1 MVSLEYI
8 AFEHNNAAA
17 ELVKLAYD
25 TPPLAFVHS
34 YGCQQNVNDGER
46 IKGVLMDIGYGL
58 CDKPEDADLIL
69 FNTCA
74 VREHAEQRVFGN
86 VGALKGLKEKKHGL
100 IIGLC
105 GCMANQKHVVE
116 KLRQSYPYVD
126 LVFGVDGIDTLPQ
139 LIAQKLQKHKRVLM
153 EPAQRPVI
161 VENIPIRRESEF
173 RAWLPIM
180 YGCDN
185 FCTYCIV
192 PFTRGRQKSR
202 DAGAILDECRALIDN
217 GAKEIT
223 LLGQNVNSYGL
234 DKHASG
240 DTSFARLLRK
250 VSELPGLARLRFVT
264 PHPKDLSPEVI
275 AMFGEVPNLCP
286 RLHLPLQAGSDRV
299 LARMNRK
306 YDMARYM
313 TLVEGLRAA
322 RPDIALSTDLIVGF
336 PGETEEQFQETLDAV
351 RAVNFMSSFS
361 FCYSDRPGTA
371 ASRHTDKVEP
381 AEKLRRLERLQALQ
395 EALSSDWL
403 KARVGCKTDILL
415 EGASRKQD
423 GEDAATE
430 SWQGRDPWGDAVN
443 VSLPAG
449 IGKPGL
455 IVPVTI
461 VTAKKHSLIGE
472 LRG

>member
-415 EGASRKQD
+415 EGASRKKD

-449 IGKPGL
+449 IGKAGL